1 MKRQSSKI
9 LMILLQFLFYFLINK
24 IFGVHDR
31 IMYNTFFIYLV
42 LNLTK
47 NMYSFKSIL
56 IWEELKKQL
65 VVHVEYIIIMLI
77 NDLAFWG
84 YQYIPVHLVVGITFT
99 FFNLLIIKF
108 IRKICRNALEK
119 RLLII
124 GVG

>member
-84 YQYIPVHLVVGITFT
+84 YQYIPVHLIVGITSARIYFSKY
-99 FFNLLIIKF
+99 FEWNKSKDYD
-108 IRKICRNALEK
+108 R
-119 RLLII
+119 
-124 GVG
+124 

>member
-9 LMILLQFLFYFLINK
+9 LMIVLQFLFYFLINK
-24 IFGVHDR
+24 MFGVHDR

-65 VVHVEYIIIMLI
+65 VVHTEYIIIMLI

-84 YQYIPVHLVVGITFT
+84 YQYISVHLLVGLTFT
-99 FFNLLIIKF
+99 FLIF
-108 IRKICRNALEK
+108 
-119 RLLII
+119 
-124 GVG
+124 